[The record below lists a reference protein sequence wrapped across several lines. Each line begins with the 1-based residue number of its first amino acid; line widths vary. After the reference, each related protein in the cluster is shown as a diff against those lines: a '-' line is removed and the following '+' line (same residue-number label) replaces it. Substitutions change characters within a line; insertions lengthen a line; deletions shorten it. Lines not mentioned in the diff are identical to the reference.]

1 MYLVTGGYTGFSSL
15 SSTEVLLQGA
25 AQWMEVGSL
34 PVATQGLRAV
44 SFNNKILVAGEIM
57 LQYQG
62 IYTTLLQEAGLTTP
76 KTPSCSLTISSWN
89 GSRWGSYK
97 RPDLTMDLVWS
108 MWKTFRIIA
117 SK

>member
-15 SSTEVLLQGA
+15 SSTEVLVQGA

-57 LQYQG
+57 LQLQRKYHFVSG
-62 IYTTLLQEAGLTTP
+62 GWANYTQDSILQFDNLFMEWFQVGQLQAARSYHGLGVVNV
-76 KTPSCSLTISSWN
+76 KDIQDYCQ
-89 GSRWGSYK
+89 
-97 RPDLTMDLVWS
+97 
-108 MWKTFRIIA
+108 
-117 SK
+117 

>member
-1 MYLVTGGYTGFSSL
+1 MTGGYTGFSSL

-25 AQWMEVGSL
+25 AQWMEVGAL

-57 LQYQG
+57 LQFQG

-76 KTPSCSLTISSWN
+76 KTPFCSLTISSWN

-97 RPDLTMDLVWS
+97 RSDLTMDLVWS